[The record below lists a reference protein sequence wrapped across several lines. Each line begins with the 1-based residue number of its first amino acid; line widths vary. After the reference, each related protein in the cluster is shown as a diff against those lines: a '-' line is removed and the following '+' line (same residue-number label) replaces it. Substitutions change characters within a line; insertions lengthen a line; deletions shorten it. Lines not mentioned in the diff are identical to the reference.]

1 MTKAKTPY
9 DTVVVSGGFDP
20 VHIGH
25 VRMILAAAEYGDV
38 IVVANSDSWL
48 YRKKGFVFM
57 PWDQRKEI
65 LEALKGVVR
74 VEWVDD
80 RDETV
85 CEALRRLK
93 PTYFANGGDRKDD
106 NVPEVAVCEELGIE
120 MVWNVGGGKVESSS
134 DLVNKSRT
142 KNVEPPQPETLPS
155 WDNGNGSQKIS
166 EKQIVGMREQLSGR
180 ASRCQREGRGFK
192 SRFPLHFQKTN

>member
-25 VRMILAAAEYGDV
+25 VRLILAAAEYGDV

-57 PWDQRKEI
+57 TWDQRKEI

-80 RDETV
+80 TDETV
-85 CEALRRLK
+85 CEALRRIK
-93 PTYFANGGDRKDD
+93 PTYFANGGDRKGD
-106 NVPEVAVCEELGIE
+106 NVPEVAVCKELGIE
-120 MVWNVGGGKVESSS
+120 MIWNVGGGKIESSS
-134 DLVNKSRT
+134 ELVNRAEDA
-142 KNVEPPQPETLPS
+142 KNKL
-155 WDNGNGSQKIS
+155 DDSQSMSGYGKVRHS
-166 EKQIVGMREQLSGR
+166 EK
-180 ASRCQREGRGFK
+180 
-192 SRFPLHFQKTN
+192 